1 MQCAECREL
10 LSGHIDKELMSKE
23 SQDVEAHI
31 AECAECAREHEALAA
46 TSQLLKQSLVRHS
59 APDVLK
65 ARIRNAIA
73 QEADASDSP
82 VAPKRSRYGH
92 WVRLAAACAAVAVI
106 SSGVTYETLTR
117 GGGPKGLA
125 DDIITSHVRS
135 LMAGHLTDVVSN
147 NTHNVKPWFNGKT
160 DLSPTV
166 PKLDSIGFPLLGGRV
181 DYVEGHPV
189 AAVVYT
195 RRQHVIN
202 VYSWSR
208 RGPNTDPIA
217 VTGDK
222 GYHLVEWRR
231 DGIEQWAVSDL
242 NTAELMDFARAFTA
256 SR

>member
-1 MQCAECREL
+1 MQCAQCRDL
-10 LSGHIDKELMSKE
+10 LSGHIDEELMSNE
-23 SQDVEAHI
+23 TQDVEAHL
-31 AECAECAREHEALAA
+31 AECAECAREHESLAA
-46 TSQLLKQSLVRHS
+46 TSQLLKQGLVRHS

-73 QEADASDSP
+73 QEAGAFDAPP
-82 VAPKRSRYGH
+82 VSTRSKYAQ

-106 SSGVTYETLTR
+106 SSGVTYETVTR
-117 GGGPKGLA
+117 GGGPRGLA
-125 DDIITSHVRS
+125 DDIVTSHVRS
-135 LMAGHLTDVVSN
+135 LMAGHITDVVSN
-147 NTHNVKPWFNGKT
+147 NTHTVKPWFNGKV

-166 PKLDSIGFPLLGGRV
+166 PRLDSFPLLGGRV

-189 AAVVYT
+189 AAVVYS
-195 RRQHVIN
+195 RRQHIIN

-208 RGPNTDPIA
+208 RGPNTDPVE

-222 GYHLVEWRR
+222 GYHLIEWRR

>member
-1 MQCAECREL
+1 
-10 LSGHIDKELMSKE
+10 
-23 SQDVEAHI
+23 
-31 AECAECAREHEALAA
+31 
-46 TSQLLKQSLVRHS
+46 
-59 APDVLK
+59 
-65 ARIRNAIA
+65 
-73 QEADASDSP
+73 
-82 VAPKRSRYGH
+82 
-92 WVRLAAACAAVAVI
+92 
-106 SSGVTYETLTR
+106 VTYETLTR
-117 GGGPKGLA
+117 GGGPHGVA
-125 DDIITSHVRS
+125 EDIITSHVRS

-147 NTHNVKPWFNGKT
+147 NTHNVKPWFNGKV

-166 PKLDSIGFPLLGGRV
+166 PKLDSIGFPLVGGRI
-181 DYVEGHPV
+181 DYVEGHAV

-208 RGPNTDPIA
+208 RGPNTDPVA
-217 VTGDK
+217 VAGDK

>member
-10 LSGHIDKELMSKE
+10 LSGHIDNELMADE
-23 SQDVEAHI
+23 SHDVDAHL
-31 AECAECAREHEALAA
+31 AECAECARERESLAA
-46 TSQLLKQSLVRHS
+46 TSQLLKKGLVRHS

-73 QEADASDSP
+73 QESDAFEP
-82 VAPKRSRYGH
+82 PAPQRKKSSQ
-92 WVRLAAACAAVAVI
+92 WLRLAAACAAVAVI

-117 GGGPKGLA
+117 GGGPRGLA
-125 DDIITSHVRS
+125 DEIITSHVRS

-147 NTHNVKPWFNGKT
+147 NTHNVKPWFNGKV

-166 PKLDSIGFPLLGGRV
+166 PKLDSIGFPLLGGRI
-181 DYVEGHPV
+181 DYVEGRAV
-189 AAVVYT
+189 ATVVYT
-195 RRQHVIN
+195 RRQHIIN
-202 VYSWSR
+202 VYSWPH
-208 RGPNTDPIA
+208 RGPNTDPVA
-217 VTGDK
+217 AGTDK

-242 NTAELMDFARAFTA
+242 NTAELDEFARAFTA